1 MRRRKCAIAVFGV
14 SSIGWLHSGS
24 EPMRGLRAFGLIA
37 VAAVVVAGCTKTAED
52 YAADVDRSAD
62 QDVVLKTLRET
73 DPTFYGQI
81 RDRAAGRL
89 AAGEKE
95 PEVLAAVQTE
105 MRAYG
110 LRQAPYVSAAP
121 GASVIEVMQA
131 EKAVIEHL
139 QRTDVS
145 TCAQFAMAG
154 LPTGYQPDGQM
165 KSLIDRA
172 ASARLLAAQAGK
184 ASPQQRTEPGEA
196 DFIAVY
202 QTMVDGGLNEAEAQQ
217 FFGAGLGSASERQKC
232 DVTTAFYNAILSQPT
247 ARAENVSAFIIKTV
261 AEQMSPAG
269 G

>member
-1 MRRRKCAIAVFGV
+1 MRGFKVFGTV
-14 SSIGWLHSGS
+14 T
-24 EPMRGLRAFGLIA
+24 
-37 VAAVVVAGCTKTAED
+37 VAAVALVLAGCTKTAED

-95 PEVLAAVQTE
+95 PEVLAAVQNE

-121 GASVIEVMQA
+121 GAAVIEVMQA

-139 QRTDVS
+139 QRTDVA

-184 ASPQQRTEPGEA
+184 ASPQQRTEPSQA
-196 DFIAVY
+196 DFMAVY
-202 QTMVDGGLNEAEAQQ
+202 QTMIDGGMNEADAQQ
-217 FFGAGLGSASERQKC
+217 FFGTGMGSAPERQQC
-232 DVTTAFYNAILSQPT
+232 DVTTAFYSAILAQPPV
-247 ARAENVSAFIIKTV
+247 RAQTVSAFIIKTV

>member
-1 MRRRKCAIAVFGV
+1 
-14 SSIGWLHSGS
+14 
-24 EPMRGLRAFGLIA
+24 MRGLKAFGLIA

-165 KSLIDRA
+165 KSLIDARPRPGCWQPRR
-172 ASARLLAAQAGK
+172 ARLRRSNAPNPVKRISSPSIRRWSMAG
-184 ASPQQRTEPGEA
+184 
-196 DFIAVY
+196 
-202 QTMVDGGLNEAEAQQ
+202 
-217 FFGAGLGSASERQKC
+217 
-232 DVTTAFYNAILSQPT
+232 
-247 ARAENVSAFIIKTV
+247 
-261 AEQMSPAG
+261 
-269 G
+269 

>member
-1 MRRRKCAIAVFGV
+1 MRR
-14 SSIGWLHSGS
+14 
-24 EPMRGLRAFGLIA
+24 LRAFGVMAIA
-37 VAAVVVAGCTKTAED
+37 TVVMTACTKTAED
-52 YAADVDRSAD
+52 YAADVDRSAN

-139 QRTDVS
+139 QRTDVA
-145 TCAQFAMAG
+145 TCAHFALAG
-154 LPTGYQPDGQM
+154 LPTRYQPDGQM

-172 ASARLLAAQAGK
+172 ASARLMAAQAGK
-184 ASPQQRTEPGEA
+184 ASPQQRADPSQA
-196 DFIAVY
+196 DFVAVY
-202 QTMVDGGLNEAEAQQ
+202 QTMLDGGLNEADAQQ
-217 FFGAGLGSASERQKC
+217 FFGVGMASAPDRQKC
-232 DVTTAFYNAILSQPT
+232 DVTTAFYSAILAQPT
-247 ARAENVSAFIIKTV
+247 ARAETVSAFIIKTV
-261 AEQMSPAG
+261 AEQTTPAG